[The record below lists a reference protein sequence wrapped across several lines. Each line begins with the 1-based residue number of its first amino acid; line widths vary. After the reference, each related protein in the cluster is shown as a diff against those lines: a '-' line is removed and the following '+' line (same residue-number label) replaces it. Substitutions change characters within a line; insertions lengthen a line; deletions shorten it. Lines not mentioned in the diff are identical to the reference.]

1 MEELLETYYAVST
14 YKPNLKCNVC
24 NCWITRKN
32 FKRHLMSRKH
42 YRQVEWNLQIGITP
56 VEWETKEDE

>member
-1 MEELLETYYAVST
+1 MEELLDELCIVDT
-14 YKPNLKCNVC
+14 YKLNIKCNVC

-56 VEWETKEDE
+56 VEWENDNE